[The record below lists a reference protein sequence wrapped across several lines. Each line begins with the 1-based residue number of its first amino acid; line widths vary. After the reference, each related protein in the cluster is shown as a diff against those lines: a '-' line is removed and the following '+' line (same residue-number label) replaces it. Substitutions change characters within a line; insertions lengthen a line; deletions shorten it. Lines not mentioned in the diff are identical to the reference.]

1 MKKMMWMSVFGLAVL
16 LLAASPIEAQIDTS
30 AAAAESVR
38 IDTLP
43 PMASGYQW
51 ISYRGKADITDTGG
65 TRTCSYFMV
74 NRIDSILYLNVHAY
88 GVEIMRMV
96 FTPDSVIYVNKLGY
110 NYYKGTYEPLRLLM
124 GIPVS
129 FNMLQAAFNGDTD
142 KLPKRQKL
150 AFEYHDFVAVDST
163 RSFFT
168 QLIFKDLD
176 HVLEIQAGL
185 KSIKFDVPGP
195 TSIRIPDK
203 FQAVKLG
210 R

>member
-1 MKKMMWMSVFGLAVL
+1 MNRILLKTVLALFVL
-16 LLAASPIEAQIDTS
+16 LLAAGPMTAQTDS
-30 AAAAESVR
+30 SSAVMAAAR

-43 PMASGYQW
+43 PVASGYQW

-65 TRTCSYFMV
+65 TRTCNYFMV

-110 NYYKGTYEPLRLLM
+110 NYYRGTYEPLRLLM
-124 GIPVS
+124 GVPVS
-129 FNMLQAAFNGDTD
+129 FDMLQAAFNGNTD

-150 AFEYHDFVAVDST
+150 AFEYHNFTAVDST

-168 QLIFKDLD
+168 QMIFKDLD
-176 HVLEIQAGL
+176 HVLEINATL
-185 KSIKFDVPGP
+185 KSLKFDVPGP

-203 FQAVKLG
+203 FQAIKWG